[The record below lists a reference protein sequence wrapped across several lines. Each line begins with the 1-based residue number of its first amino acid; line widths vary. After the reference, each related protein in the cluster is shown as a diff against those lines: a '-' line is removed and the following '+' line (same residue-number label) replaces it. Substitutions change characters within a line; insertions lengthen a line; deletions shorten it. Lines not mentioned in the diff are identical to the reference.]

1 MIPGRLGKRLQAS
14 TRAKDVAAPILL
26 MLLILAGW
34 EILVRVFEVPTYVL
48 PPPLEI
54 VEQIYLERV
63 LIFGH
68 LQVTL
73 YEIVAGY
80 LLACVVGFG
89 LSVLI
94 VYSKAFRR
102 GVLPLIVAS
111 QTIPVIAIAP
121 ILVIWFGYNDV
132 PRIIITALVAFFPLT
147 VSFVTGLESL
157 EPELINFFRSLN
169 ATGVQIFLKLRLPA
183 ALPNIFAG
191 LKVATTLAV
200 IGVSVLLA
208 LGYYHWRYWS
218 VPWLAPNPIDN
229 GIVWVKALLPGP
241 APPSIAVLPFASP
254 GGDAAAETLAQ
265 GLSEDITTAL
275 GKVSDFKEIKV
286 IAAASVQASGR
297 TRSQRTFQCSR
308 KQPRSFPRARSRQ
321 RLGTAAPQVPAP
333 A

>member
-1 MIPGRLGKRLQAS
+1 
-14 TRAKDVAAPILL
+14 

-34 EILVRVFEVPTYVL
+34 EILVRVFGVPTYVL
-48 PPPLEI
+48 PAPSEI
-54 VEQIYLERV
+54 VEQIYLERA

-68 LQVTL
+68 LKVTL
-73 YEIVAGY
+73 VEIFAGY
-80 LLACVVGFG
+80 VLACVVGFV
-89 LSVLI
+89 LSIAI

-169 ATGVQIFLKLRLPA
+169 ATGSQIFLKLRLPA

-200 IGVSVLLA
+200 IGATISEWVGASA
-208 LGYYHWRYWS
+208 GLGYLMAQDTQQINTAR
-218 VPWLAPNPIDN
+218 VFAALVVLGTF
-229 GIVWVKALLPGP
+229 GIGFFVFIG
-241 APPSIAVLPFASP
+241 VL
-254 GGDAAAETLAQ
+254 
-265 GLSEDITTAL
+265 
-275 GKVSDFKEIKV
+275 
-286 IAAASVQASGR
+286 
-297 TRSQRTFQCSR
+297 
-308 KQPRSFPRARSRQ
+308 Q
-321 RLGTAAPQVPAP
+321 RLFMPWVYGSTRLRLFRRPAGAP
-333 A
+333 AIGTKPAGTSAD